1 MKIDLFLA
9 DGISGAPERARRAE
23 DLGFDAV
30 WTGEVAHD
38 PLLPLAAAALATRQ
52 IQLGTAITLAF
63 ARSPMSVA
71 YQSWDLAAA
80 SQGRFILGLGAQVR
94 AHVTRRFSMP
104 WHQPVAQ
111 MREYVQA
118 LRAIYAAWQDGVPL
132 DFRGDHYAHTLMT
145 PVFDPGPLP
154 AGHQPAVAL
163 AAVGAAMTR
172 LAGELCDGVFLHP
185 FTHAGF
191 VDQVTLPALAEGAA
205 RATGVADKDRPW
217 IFSYMFLVVGDTEHE
232 QLLAEARIRKQ
243 LAFYASTPA
252 YAQVLRTLGAQDLQP
267 ELQRLSK
274 LGRWDEMSTLIEP
287 DLLGRFV
294 LRGTL
299 EELPAQIAGR
309 YAGRADRVASYYPLP
324 DYDDG
329 RLADFATAVR
339 KAADAA
345 GSAEAAG
352 GAR

>member
-9 DGISGAPERARRAE
+9 DGVSSAPHSARRAE
-23 DLGFDAV
+23 DLGFDGV

-38 PLLPLAAAALATRQ
+38 PLLPLAAAAVATRR

-63 ARSPMSVA
+63 ARSPMTVA

-80 SQGRFILGLGAQVR
+80 SQGRFILGLGTQVR
-94 AHVTRRFSMP
+94 AHITRRFSMP

-118 LRAIYAAWQDGVPL
+118 LRAVYASWQDGAPL
-132 DFRGDHYAHTLMT
+132 DFRGEHYAHTLMT
-145 PVFDPGPLP
+145 PVFNPGPLP
-154 AGHQPAVAL
+154 AGQQPEIAL

-172 LAGELCDGVFLHP
+172 LVGEVCDGVFVHP
-185 FTHAGF
+185 FTHAAY
-191 VDQVTLPALAEGAA
+191 VDQVTLPALDAGVA
-205 RATGVADKDRPW
+205 RAGRTKRPW
-217 IFSYMFLVVGDTEHE
+217 IFSYMFLVIGDTERE
-232 QLLAEARIRKQ
+232 QQFAEARIRKQ

-252 YAQVLRTLGAQDLQP
+252 YAEVLRTLGAEELQR
-267 ELQRLSK
+267 ELQRLSR
-274 LGRWDEMSTLIEP
+274 LGRWDDMTTLIEP
-287 DLLGRFV
+287 DLLGHFV

-299 EELPAQIAGR
+299 EELPAQIAAR

-324 DYDDG
+324 GYDDD
-329 RLADFATAVR
+329 RLAGFATAVR
-339 KAADAA
+339 KAA
-345 GSAEAAG
+345 EAAELE